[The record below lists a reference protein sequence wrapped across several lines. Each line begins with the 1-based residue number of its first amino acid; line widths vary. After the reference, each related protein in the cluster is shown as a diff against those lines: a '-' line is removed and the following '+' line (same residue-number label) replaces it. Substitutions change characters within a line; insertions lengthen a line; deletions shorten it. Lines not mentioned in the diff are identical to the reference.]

1 MAIVGITRV
10 KRNPMWML
18 LISYGHIISETLV
31 VEMKI
36 FATFEEIKKMVE
48 INPLVHISREKLKY
62 DFRAERNRVEG
73 VLTYPFTAPLR
84 TALVLCV

>member
-18 LISYGHIISETLV
+18 LISYGQISETLV

-36 FATFEEIKKMVE
+36 FATFEEIKKLIE

-62 DFRAERNRVEG
+62 DFRAERNIVEG